1 MPGFDTYKAENADT
15 AKREAEA
22 LREREKECLLLA
34 REAVEHDFERE
45 NARAAARTICSFLLD
60 PKMKSRF
67 AALLKGKQ
75 ELRQALFGRLD
86 PHPLALIRLLTAVL
100 KLDDPALTRET
111 LETMKNNPFNTPGAK
126 PWAGEWSLDDVLTE
140 TLKAPPDY
148 LALTEENKQAV
159 LAYFEEG
166 TT

>member
-34 REAVEHDFERE
+34 REAIEHDLERE
-45 NARAAARTICSFLLD
+45 SARDSARRLCAFLLD

-67 AALLKGKQ
+67 AALLAAKPDF
-75 ELRQALFGRLD
+75 RRALFGRLD

-100 KLDDPALTRET
+100 KRNDPALTREV
-111 LETMKNNPFNTPGAK
+111 LEAMRNNPFNTPNAK
-126 PWAGEWSLDDVLTE
+126 PYAGEWSLDFVVRE
-140 TLKAPPDY
+140 TLKAPTDY

-159 LAYFEEG
+159 FTCLEEG
-166 TT
+166 TK